1 MISRTVYTLLEKII
15 SHFRVRKYCEHA
27 QQCTND
33 GSEFK
38 LQNGNFIN
46 AKNRRDIEASY
57 TVEVGVPGK
66 GPFRKFVGHDGIE
79 RLWLSNDRNGT
90 LVGEEVW
97 SDEHGTVTI
106 SHEVY

>member
-1 MISRTVYTLLEKII
+1 MISN
-15 SHFRVRKYCEHA
+15 SRVRKYCEHA

-38 LQNGNFIN
+38 LKNGNFVN
-46 AKNRRDIEASY
+46 AKNRRDTEVHY
-57 TVEVGVPGK
+57 TAEVGVPGK

-79 RLWLSNDRNGT
+79 RLWISNDRNGT
-90 LVGEEVW
+90 IVGEEVW
-97 SDEHGTVTI
+97 SDEHGSVII